1 MDRLWGMCGQRRPRV
16 ILLANH
22 KKPHVV
28 QALGELRPW
37 LAERAEVVAEPDLRQ
52 LESASME
59 LAEAGG
65 AELALVLGGDGTML
79 SQARWLA
86 EYDVPLVGVNFGKLG
101 FLAEFSLADLKAYWP
116 QITGGGCPSSQRL
129 LVEVLLHRGAGASW
143 TLNGTAGARTVT
155 LGLND
160 AVITC
165 GPPFRMLD
173 LELAVDPP
181 TAEHRGTVFSGDGVI
196 VATPSGSTAY
206 NLSAGGPIVSPG
218 IEALCIT
225 PICAYSLAFRPI
237 VVNAG
242 STVHV
247 RVCRAN
253 AGTTLV
259 IDGQELV
266 GLQTGDEVVV
276 RRYGRRLKLL
286 HHPKIDFW
294 QMLAQKMKWAVRPG
308 PGAA

>member
-1 MDRLWGMCGQRRPRV
+1 MSAQRRPRLIV
-16 ILLANH
+16 LANH

-28 QALGELRPW
+28 EALAELRPW
-37 LAERAEVVAEPDLRQ
+37 LAERAEVLAEPDLGQ
-52 LESASME
+52 LKSVSTD
-59 LAEAGG
+59 LPEA
-65 AELALVLGGDGTML
+65 ARADLALVLGGDGTML
-79 SQARWLA
+79 SQGRWLA

-101 FLAEFSLADLKAYWP
+101 FLAEFSLADLKVYWP
-116 QITGGGCPSSQRL
+116 QITAGGCPSSQRL
-129 LVEVLLHRGAGASW
+129 LIEVLLHRSAGASW
-143 TLNGTAGARTVT
+143 TINGAEGARTVT

-165 GPPFRMLD
+165 GPPFRMID
-173 LELAVDPP
+173 MELAVDPP
-181 TAEHRGTVFSGDGVI
+181 RADQRGTVFSGDGVI
-196 VATPSGSTAY
+196 IATPSGSTAY

-242 STVHV
+242 SMVHV

-308 PGAA
+308 PPGA

>member
-1 MDRLWGMCGQRRPRV
+1 MSRRPRL

-22 KKPHVV
+22 SKPHVV
-28 QALGELRPW
+28 AALADLRPW
-37 LAERAEVVAEPDLRQ
+37 LGERADVLTEPDLSKLQ
-52 LESASME
+52 SVSTDLP
-59 LAEAGG
+59 EA
-65 AELALVLGGDGTML
+65 AQADLALVLGGDGTLL

-86 EYDVPLVGVNFGKLG
+86 DYDVPLVGVNFGKLG
-101 FLAEFSLADLKAYWP
+101 FLAEFSPADLKTYWP
-116 QITGGGCPSSQRL
+116 QITSGGCPSSQRL
-129 LVEVLLHRGAGASW
+129 LIEVLLHRGAGHSWSIQGTQGASSI
-143 TLNGTAGARTVT
+143 T

-160 AVITC
+160 AVISS
-165 GPPFRMLD
+165 GPPFRMID
-173 LELAVDPP
+173 LELAVDPATP
-181 TAEHRGTVFSGDGVI
+181 EHRGTLLSGDGVI

-237 VVNAG
+237 VVNAS
-242 STVHV
+242 STVHL

-276 RRYGRRLKLL
+276 RRYGRRLTLL

-308 PGAA
+308 SPGA